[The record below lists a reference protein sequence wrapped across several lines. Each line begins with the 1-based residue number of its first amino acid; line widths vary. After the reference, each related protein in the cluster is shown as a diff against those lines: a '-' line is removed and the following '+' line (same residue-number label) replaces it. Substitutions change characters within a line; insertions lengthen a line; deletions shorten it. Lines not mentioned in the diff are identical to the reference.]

1 MAQAIT
7 AMYAQDNDDWS
18 ITVAGLGEEL
28 TARAPGIIAARDRVD
43 QLVEQ
48 LVNEDK
54 GATVV
59 HLLNGSAL
67 EFTSAYMTAR
77 LTRSTTEPGTAQEAK
92 PESDSEAAEVPAQDR
107 TESDARDT
115 EASSKSR
122 KPSVPTKEL
131 AKSPDEDK
139 VPSGKNAKSGAKGGN
154 AQRNSRRKV
163 TR

>member
-18 ITVAGLGEEL
+18 ITVAGLGEEV

-43 QLVEQ
+43 QLVEK

-54 GATVV
+54 GTTVV

-77 LTRSTTEPGTAQEAK
+77 LTRSTAEPLAAQQADEAAE
-92 PESDSEAAEVPAQDR
+92 PEAAEVPAQAR
-107 TESDARDT
+107 TENGGP
-115 EASSKSR
+115 EAETTT
-122 KPSVPTKEL
+122 KPSKPVVPTKEL
-131 AKSPDEDK
+131 AKSPEATGTQA
-139 VPSGKNAKSGAKGGN
+139 GKNAKANPKGKSG
-154 AQRNSRRKV
+154 QRDSRRKV
-163 TR
+163 AR